1 MESIEPGVVYKQGAG
16 VQAAQDSQHIA
27 AVIARCGQ
35 KINAECSL
43 ELQAACCW
51 PAAVLTPYNN
61 TPTAYSCSMPP
72 LAVLVVV
79 SPWSSVIAEALV
91 TVS

>member
-1 MESIEPGVVYKQGAG
+1 MVAGYKQGVD
-16 VQAAQDSQHIA
+16 VQVVQDSQHIA

-51 PAAVLTPYNN
+51 
-61 TPTAYSCSMPP
+61 
-72 LAVLVVV
+72 LARVLVH
-79 SPWSSVIAEALV
+79 
-91 TVS
+91 T

>member
-1 MESIEPGVVYKQGAG
+1 MESIQLGVVYKQGVD

-43 ELQAACCW
+43 ELQSRMLLACY
-51 PAAVLTPYNN
+51 L
-61 TPTAYSCSMPP
+61 
-72 LAVLVVV
+72 
-79 SPWSSVIAEALV
+79 
-91 TVS
+91 